1 MDLDG
6 GILEGGSTESTGF
19 TAPANAPGQAES
31 RAGKTA
37 LDVYLDALEKR
48 PAWTTIYEDLMS
60 EHVEVESGKHRQRWD
75 WRKALYIAW
84 SVVPREHRQP
94 KTEQELASL
103 MRLASTRVF
112 RKWKAQDP
120 EIEER
125 IVKLPKQLLTSHTA
139 DVYDALVT
147 VATQAT
153 PGAHQDRKL
162 FLELVGEYQNKLA
175 VTGANDGPVRVQYD
189 LGQLTD
195 EELDALDRIASRIA
209 GDQGGKGAAAPD

>member
-1 MDLDG
+1 MVIDADSQ
-6 GILEGGSTESTGF
+6 EGGSTESTGF

-37 LDVYLDALEKR
+37 LDVYLDALDQR

-60 EHVEVESGKHRQRWD
+60 EHVEVESGKHRPRWD

-94 KTEQELASL
+94 KTEQELATL

-112 RKWKAQDP
+112 RKWKSQDP

-125 IVKLPKQLLTSHTA
+125 IAKLPRQFLTSHTA
-139 DVYDALVT
+139 DVYQALVD
-147 VATQAT
+147 VAKQPVPA
-153 PGAHQDRKL
+153 AHQDRKL
-162 FLELVGEYQNKLA
+162 FLELVGDYQTKVAL
-175 VTGANDGPVRVQYD
+175 TGADSGPIRMRYD
-189 LGQLTD
+189 LSQLTD
-195 EELDALDRIASRIA
+195 EEIDELDRITSRIA
-209 GDQGGKGAAAPD
+209 GNQGGKGAAAPD